1 MRNVE
6 LKDVLGVSPNA
17 VFMKLRGDS
26 PWKAAEVEAVA
37 EFFDVSVGDLYSGL
51 GLFGDA
57 KNPRRDRDGGFS
69 LSAPSGTRTPDPL
82 SLGTSVAQ

>member
-57 KNPRRDRDGGFS
+57 KSPRRDRDGGS
-69 LSAPSGTRTPDPL
+69 NIGCAIRDSNPGPAD
-82 SLGTSVAQ
+82 